1 MPNHRE
7 INRKVASRLRPAV
20 FFLVLLAI
28 LGSVR
33 AADVDL
39 NLTVMGQGYQ
49 TRTADGELLDRRRVT
64 QWVDLRAARLL
75 GVDDL
80 SLQISFRF
88 DAELGLG
95 DVLDDSSSR
104 ADLMLAS
111 FRWHVYT
118 PIDLVLGRQ
127 LVIDELDFLF
137 FDGLTAEIRLP
148 AHLTLRVL
156 GGFAVRDKS
165 FMGGEEL
172 ELDGVEDGSIPAPLV
187 GAGLRF
193 AFRDI
198 WAGVEYRRVVLW
210 EDGWPADDER
220 LGASLSL
227 RMFQR
232 TLGLD
237 AGATFNLLQDLWQR
251 LHGDLFYRLP
261 GPLEQ
266 FRLEAGYL
274 HSRPLFSMDS
284 IFNFFSPAPFDEFHG
299 GVRWDPSRALSLRLA
314 YTHRRYSGGADWNV
328 DGVDLDSRL
337 YLSRGRW
344 ILLTAGFEDGAV
356 GRRWIAAPRVVW
368 ELLDGTLLAEGRGV
382 ISSFDDPLQENQHAL
397 TLGASG
403 ALTWRF
409 SAEHALVIMAEL
421 NGNRINPLQFRL
433 LGVLDLAFHFGSGG
447 YR

>member
-1 MPNHRE
+1 M
-7 INRKVASRLRPAV
+7 I
-20 FFLVLLAI
+20 F
-28 LGSVR
+28 LGSAR

-49 TRTADGELLDRRRVT
+49 TRTAAGDLLDRRRVT

-95 DVLDDSSSR
+95 NVFDDSTSR

-111 FRWHVYT
+111 MRWRVYT

-137 FDGLTAEIRLP
+137 FDGLTAEIHMP
-148 AHLTLRVL
+148 AYLTLRVM

-165 FMGGEEL
+165 FLGGEEL

-193 AFRDI
+193 SYRDV
-198 WAGVEYRRVVLW
+198 WAGLDYRRVVLW

-220 LGASLSL
+220 LGAALSL
-227 RMFQR
+227 RLFER

-237 AGATFNLLQDLWQR
+237 AGATFNLLLDQWQR
-251 LHGDLFYRLP
+251 LRSDLFYRLP
-261 GPLEQ
+261 GPLRQ
-266 FRLEAGYL
+266 FRVEAGYL
-274 HSRPLFSMDS
+274 HSRPHFSLDS
-284 IFNFFSPAPFDEFHG
+284 IFNFFSPAPFNEVHG

-314 YTHRRYSGGADWNV
+314 YTHRRYRGGADWDVN
-328 DGVDLDSRL
+328 GVDLDSRL

-344 ILLTAGFEDGAV
+344 VLLTAGFEDGAV
-356 GRRWIAAPRVVW
+356 GRRWIAAPRVIW
-368 ELLDGTLLAEGRGV
+368 EFLDGMFLAEGRGV
-382 ISSFDDPLQENQHAL
+382 VSSFDDPLQENQHAL

-421 NGNRINPLQFRL
+421 NGNRIHPLQFRL
-433 LGVLDLAFHFGSGG
+433 LGVLDLAFHFGPGG